1 MKSIIMKS
9 TLFNNKNIMATKV
22 EKIALYSEEIKKF
35 DANPD
40 LELLEKI
47 TGLLWP
53 SIFNK
58 DAETVAC
65 TDEAELERVLSSS
78 VIEKLGLKVSMAD
91 AKSVC
96 EKMGKSNRNKYRAIF
111 YYLLAK

>member
-1 MKSIIMKS
+1 
-9 TLFNNKNIMATKV
+9 MATKI
-22 EKIALYSEEIKKF
+22 EKIALYSEEVKKF
-35 DANPD
+35 DSNPD

-58 DAETVAC
+58 DSETVAC
-65 TDEAELERVLSSS
+65 TDKTELERVLTSS
-78 VIEKLGLKVSMAD
+78 VIEKLGLNISMSDLKA
-91 AKSVC
+91 VC
-96 EKMGKSNRNKYRAIF
+96 EKMGSSNRNKYRAIF

>member
-1 MKSIIMKS
+1 
-9 TLFNNKNIMATKV
+9 MATKV

-58 DAETVAC
+58 DSETVAC
-65 TDEAELERVLSSS
+65 SDESELERILSSS
-78 VIEKLGLKVSMAD
+78 VIEKLDLNVSMSDVKA
-91 AKSVC
+91 VC
-96 EKMGKSNRNKYRAIF
+96 EKMWTSNRNKYRAIF
-111 YYLLAK
+111 YYLLTK

>member
-1 MKSIIMKS
+1 
-9 TLFNNKNIMATKV
+9 MATKV

-58 DAETVAC
+58 DSETVAC
-65 TDEAELERVLSSS
+65 SDEAELERVLSSS
-78 VIEKLGLKVSMAD
+78 VIEKLGLNVSMSD
-91 AKSVC
+91 AKAVC
-96 EKMGKSNRNKYRAIF
+96 EKMWTSNRNKYRAIF
-111 YYLLAK
+111 YYLLTK